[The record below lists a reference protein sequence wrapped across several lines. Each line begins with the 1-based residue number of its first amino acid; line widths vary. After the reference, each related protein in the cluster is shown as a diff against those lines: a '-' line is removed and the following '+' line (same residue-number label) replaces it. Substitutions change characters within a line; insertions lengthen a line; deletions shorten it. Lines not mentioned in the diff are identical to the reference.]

1 MQVSDPSSEDHAG
14 DSDDRRLNAN
24 RSRTRSRRRG
34 RRADPASESVTSGNG
49 SSVAVVAEAHTSSES
64 VSGTEAVTADSAV
77 APASAASSAADE
89 STGQDGGETDVR
101 ASHAATNEQTGMAGS
116 EGYQA
121 ELKEGLTSPEGQGA
135 PIQSES
141 PAPWSWGHAANDPRV
156 APRPPVEGPV
166 LESVL
171 PRPWINELP
180 YVARQLDEQH
190 PSQWSRAS
198 NDPRAHL
205 GQAV

>member
-1 MQVSDPSSEDHAG
+1 LQVSDPSSEDHAG

-34 RRADPASESVTSGNG
+34 RRADPASESVTSENR
-49 SSVAVVAEAHTSSES
+49 SSVEVVVEANTSLES
-64 VSGTEAVTADSAV
+64 VTGVEADTADSAV
-77 APASAASSAADE
+77 APAFAASSAADK
-89 STGQDGGETDVR
+89 STGKDGGETGVR
-101 ASHAATNEQTGMAGS
+101 ASDATTNEQTGMAGN
-116 EGYQA
+116 EADQA
-121 ELKEGLTSPEGQGA
+121 ELKEGLMGPEGQGTA
-135 PIQSES
+135 IQSES

-180 YVARQLDEQH
+180 YISRQLDEQH